1 MAGERVKVTK
11 DLSALPDKPSLTQ
24 FFLPADPPHALYLLS
39 SQMEDPVFL
48 KPGRCEYL
56 LQPADGTKNVW

>member
-1 MAGERVKVTK
+1 MAEERVKVTK

-24 FFLPADPPHALYLLS
+24 LFLLADPPHALYLLR
-39 SQMEDPVFL
+39 SQKEDSVFW

-56 LQPADGTKNVW
+56 LQPEDGTKNI